1 MDPSAIMQ
9 TTRGVVVLGATSAIA
24 RAAAI
29 EFGRQGYAVVLAA
42 RDADEGVTVA
52 TDIRVRC
59 NTKAEFIAFE
69 ATDYAGHA
77 SFFARCRE
85 ILGEGLEGVVLGFGF
100 LDDQKK
106 AQKDPETA
114 RRTIDV
120 NYTAAVSIL
129 ELFAQFFEE
138 RKKGFI
144 VGISSVAGDRGRQ
157 SNYLYGSAKA
167 GLTAYLAGLRNR
179 LYPAGVHVL
188 TVKPGFVD
196 TKMTFGMEGLFLV
209 ATPEKVGKD
218 ICKAVARNRNIIY
231 SPWFWHY
238 IMLIIRHVP
247 EIVFKRLHM

>member
-1 MDPSAIMQ
+1 MEPSAIMR
-9 TTRGVVVLGATSAIA
+9 TTRGIVVLGATSAIA

-29 EFGRQGYAVVLAA
+29 EFGRQGYAVILAA
-42 RDADEGVTVA
+42 RDADEGSAVA

-59 NTKAEFIAFE
+59 NTRAEFVPFE
-69 ATDYAGHA
+69 ATDRASHA
-77 SFFARCRE
+77 PFLERCTE
-85 ILGEGLEGVVLGFGF
+85 ILGEGLEGVILGFGF
-100 LDDQKK
+100 LEDQKK
-106 AQKDPETA
+106 AQKDPDTA
-114 RRTIDV
+114 QRTIDV
-120 NYTAAVSIL
+120 NYAAAVSIL
-129 ELFAQFFEE
+129 ELFAQFLEE

-209 ATPEKVGKD
+209 AAPENVGKD
-218 ICKAVARNRNIIY
+218 IYKAVARNRNVIY
-231 SPWFWHY
+231 SPWFWRY